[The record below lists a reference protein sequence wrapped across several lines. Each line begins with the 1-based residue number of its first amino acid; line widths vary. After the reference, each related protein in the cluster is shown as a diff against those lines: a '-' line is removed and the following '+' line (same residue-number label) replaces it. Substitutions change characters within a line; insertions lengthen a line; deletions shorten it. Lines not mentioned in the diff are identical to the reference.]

1 MGQMK
6 GRRKIREEAVTE
18 YLAGD
23 VSYREM
29 GIRYGISS
37 STLNRWVKEHRSGK
51 RSGTEAEKEA
61 IERVATG
68 LASGRKDVAGAR
80 EDVPVETGELGRLQR
95 ELHEARLYNK
105 LLEAMIDIAE
115 EQMGV
120 VIRKKRGA
128 KR

>member
-1 MGQMK
+1 M
-6 GRRKIREEAVTE
+6 
-18 YLAGD
+18 AGD
-23 VSYREM
+23 VSYREL

-51 RSGTEAEKEA
+51 RPGTEAEKEA
-61 IERVATG
+61 IERVAG
-68 LASGRKDVAGAR
+68 SMAA
-80 EDVPVETGELGRLQR
+80 EFEEVPAEVGRLQR

-128 KR
+128 RR

>member
-6 GRRKIREEAVTE
+6 GRKRLREEAVTE
-18 YLAGD
+18 YLGGE
-23 VSYREM
+23 VSYREL

-51 RSGTEAEKEA
+51 VAGTEAEKGA
-61 IERVATG
+61 IERVAAG
-68 LASGRKDVAGAR
+68 LASGR
-80 EDVPVETGELGRLQR
+80 EDVPREEAPAETREMERLKR